1 MKYQDEDN
9 EEQLRL
15 NLDLID
21 EVSMN
26 AEQRTTRY
34 KNLMARQYDA
44 TVKPK
49 HFNIGDLV
57 LKRVS
62 LATRNP
68 AHGKLGPN
76 WEGPTRLLIARDKD
90 HII

>member
-1 MKYQDEDN
+1 MANHKVMKYQDEEN
-9 EEQLRL
+9 KEQLRL

-21 EVSMN
+21 EIRID
-26 AEQRTTRY
+26 AKHRTARY

-44 TVKPK
+44 MVKLK

-68 AHGKLGPN
+68 THGKLWSN
-76 WEGPTRLLIARDKD
+76 
-90 HII
+90 